1 MFLIFIL
8 MRKFIAV
15 AIATSS
21 LLVATLPA
29 LAQVPSRQPTS
40 GQGCQCPY
48 DIDAAGRRCGGRSA
62 YSRPGGASPI
72 CYMDEAPANA
82 PVRVFPT
89 VESNYDRFMR
99 IGYAA
104 SRDRDYQTA
113 LINFRRALN
122 ERVGDRAA
130 TQAITNM
137 EAAIATQR
145 GQ

>member
-1 MFLIFIL
+1 
-8 MRKFIAV
+8 MRKIIAPLL
-15 AIATSS
+15 IASS
-21 LLVATLPA
+21 LLIGSFPT
-29 LAQVPSRQPTS
+29 LAQVPSRQPTT

-82 PVRVFPT
+82 PVRVFPA
-89 VESNYDRFMR
+89 VESAYDRYMR
-99 IGYAA
+99 IGYDA
-104 SRDRDYQTA
+104 SRNRDYQTA

-137 EAAIATQR
+137 EAAIAAQR
-145 GQ
+145 RQ